1 MKFDIEQEESE
12 MSSRGWSST
21 LYSREGAQEARLED
35 FKFKYIIGQG
45 SFGKVFLAENKH
57 TGELYAMKA
66 IRKDKIIDYEQLE
79 STKLE
84 KFIQYENEHPF
95 IVKMYYLF

>member
-35 FKFKYIIGQG
+35 FKFKYIIG
-45 SFGKVFLAENKH
+45 
-57 TGELYAMKA
+57 
-66 IRKDKIIDYEQLE
+66 
-79 STKLE
+79 
-84 KFIQYENEHPF
+84 
-95 IVKMYYLF
+95 